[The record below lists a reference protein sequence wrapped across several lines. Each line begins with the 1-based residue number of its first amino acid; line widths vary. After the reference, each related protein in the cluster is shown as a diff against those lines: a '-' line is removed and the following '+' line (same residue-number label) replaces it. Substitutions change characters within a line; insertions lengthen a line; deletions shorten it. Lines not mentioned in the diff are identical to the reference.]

1 MQINFNLSQCK
12 NMHTDASFSASKR
25 PETFRDV
32 GAATNSLFTYLL
44 TYLLTYT
51 AAYSQNE
58 NSEYKVWATLLV
70 KWWTGTEVSLS
81 A

>member
-1 MQINFNLSQCK
+1 MQNKLQPQSMQTYTQTPVSLLPNVRKLS
-12 NMHTDASFSASKR
+12 
-25 PETFRDV
+25 ETLAPLRIV
-32 GAATNSLFTYLL
+32 YLL